1 MINYWAV
8 FAHFL
13 VTQPTVRCNGS
24 LIIHPEQWRAASK
37 SVVNVISLRFP
48 IVFKV
53 GSRGPCPLGQLVV
66 FEKYSGKSYRGEC
79 GCSPGYNQN
88 YWPETGQCFEWYTQG
103 PCKDSFLFQ
112 YNRESGMYNFG
123 GKFKFCYGILDC
135 WWEIQ
140 NY

>member
-1 MINYWAV
+1 MN
-8 FAHFL
+8 FL
-13 VTQPTVRCNGS
+13 VKSQYDSQPHLMIYYFSN
-24 LIIHPEQWRAASK
+24 K
-37 SVVNVISLRFP
+37 ISF
-48 IVFKV
+48 IFFKV

-112 YNRESGMYNFG
+112 YNRDSGEQDTLITYLSSFRQSHVYLCNYVMQTRILKEFQKNFN
-123 GKFKFCYGILDC
+123 FYV
-135 WWEIQ
+135 
-140 NY
+140 

>member
-1 MINYWAV
+1 MTA
-8 FAHFL
+8 
-13 VTQPTVRCNGS
+13 
-24 LIIHPEQWRAASK
+24 
-37 SVVNVISLRFP
+37 VNVISLRFP
-48 IVFKV
+48 IVFKVGSRVPCPLGQLVVSNLNFPPKQSRKCRHLNAMFFSSNHRFINFLINFIYFFKV

-112 YNRESGMYNFG
+112 YNRDSGKQDTF
-123 GKFKFCYGILDC
+123 
-135 WWEIQ
+135 
-140 NY
+140 